1 VDCKAAWYN
10 VTKAFLRDT
19 YRFRYYYA
27 TQDTEL
33 CLGLEC
39 PKCAEKATD
48 GSQSGAHPMIQPAFS
63 QELMVAIA
71 FGWDQISVSL
81 SWPTI
86 AGNDVIWRKDQ
97 IPWVGQTAIW
107 LWATTPNE
115 KNGRDRGLPFNTAD
129 PPFTSKN
136 QTHIVVE
143 LSYEESG
150 EANSNGFAD
159 FIGWKNVRGVR

>member
-1 VDCKAAWYN
+1 MVQRDQGISSAIHTVFVTTTRHKIRNFVWGLSVQN
-10 VTKAFLRDT
+10 VLRGQRT
-19 YRFRYYYA
+19 ALNLVCTHNSACF
-27 TQDTEL
+27 
-33 CLGLEC
+33 
-39 PKCAEKATD
+39 
-48 GSQSGAHPMIQPAFS
+48 QSGADSYYSLWVGPDH
-63 QELMVAIA
+63 
-71 FGWDQISVSL
+71 VSL

-86 AGNDVIWRKDQ
+86 TGNNVIWRKDQ

-136 QTHIVVE
+136 QTHMVIE